1 MFEYFK
7 NMVATQNKEQDNFQK
22 KLQVATC
29 ALFFEIA
36 KADENFTREEHEK
49 IVSIMKSKYELDNN
63 GAGELMSLTEESIKK
78 SVSIYE
84 FATIVDQSFSKD
96 EKLELM
102 KELWQ
107 LIYTDKKL
115 NKYEDNLIKRIGD
128 ILKLEHKEVIDA
140 KLMVKGELGLE

>member
-7 NMVATQNKEQDNFQK
+7 SMITIPTSEKDSFEQ

-36 KADENFTREEHEK
+36 KADENFTDEEHEK
-49 IVSIMKSKYELDNN
+49 IISIMKKRYDMNDDEAD
-63 GAGELMSLTEESIKK
+63 ELMSLTEESIKR

-84 FATIVDQSFSKD
+84 FATLVDQNFSKD
-96 EKLELM
+96 KKLELM
-102 KELWQ
+102 KNLWQ

-115 NKYEDNLIKRIGD
+115 DKYEDNLIKRIGD
-128 ILKLEHKEVIDA
+128 ILKLEHKEVIEA
-140 KLMVKGELGLE
+140 KLIVKSELGL

>member
-7 NMVATQNKEQDNFQK
+7 SMITTPAVEQDSFQK

-84 FATIVDQSFSKD
+84 FATIVDQNFSKD
-96 EKLELM
+96 EKLKLM

-128 ILKLEHKEVIDA
+128 ILKLEHKEVIEA
-140 KLMVKGELGLE
+140 KLMVKGELGL

>member
-7 NMVATQNKEQDNFQK
+7 NMVTTQAKEQDGFQK

-49 IVSIMKSKYELDNN
+49 IVSIMKSKYELDNEE
-63 GAGELMSLTEESIKK
+63 ADELMSLTEESIKK

-84 FATIVDQSFSKD
+84 FATIVDKNFSKD

-102 KELWQ
+102 KQLWQ
-107 LIYTDKKL
+107 LIYTDRKL

-140 KLMVKGELGLE
+140 KLMVKRQLGLE

>member
-7 NMVATQNKEQDNFQK
+7 SIVTIPSDEEDSSQK
-22 KLQVATC
+22 KLQIATC

-36 KADENFTREEHEK
+36 KADEDFTNEEHIK
-49 IVSIMKSKYELDNN
+49 IVSIMKSKYELNN
-63 GAGELMSLTEESIKK
+63 DEADELMSLTEESIKK

-84 FATIVDQSFSKD
+84 FATLVDQNFSKD

-128 ILKLEHKEVIDA
+128 ILKLEHKEVIEA
-140 KLMVKGELGLE
+140 KLIIKGELGL

>member
-7 NMVATQNKEQDNFQK
+7 NMITTPADEKDNFQR

-36 KADENFTREEHEK
+36 KADENFTEADHEK
-49 IVSIMKSKYELDNN
+49 IISIMKEKYQMDDDEAD
-63 GAGELMSLTEESIKK
+63 ELMLLTEESIKK

-84 FATIVDQSFSKD
+84 FATLVDQNFSKN

-102 KELWQ
+102 KNLWQ
-107 LIYTDKKL
+107 LIYSDRKL
-115 NKYEDNLIKRIGD
+115 DKYEDNLIKRIGD
-128 ILKLEHKEVIDA
+128 ILKLEHKEVIEA
-140 KLMVKGELGLE
+140 KLLIKNEMGL

>member
-1 MFEYFK
+1 MFEHFK
-7 NMVATQNKEQDNFQK
+7 NMITTQVNEQDSFQK
-22 KLQVATC
+22 KLEVATC

-36 KADENFTREEHEK
+36 KADENFSNEEHEK
-49 IVSIMKSKYELDNN
+49 IVSIMRTKYELDNDEAN
-63 GAGELMSLTEESIKK
+63 ELMSLTEESVKK

-84 FATIVDQSFSKD
+84 FATLVDQNFSKD

-140 KLMVKGELGLE
+140 KLMVKAELGL

>member
-7 NMVATQNKEQDNFQK
+7 SMITTPAVEQESFQK

-36 KADENFTREEHEK
+36 KADENFTNEEHEK
-49 IVSIMKSKYELDNN
+49 IISIMESKYELDNEE
-63 GAGELMSLTEESIKK
+63 ADELMSLTEESIKK

-84 FATIVDQSFSKD
+84 FATLVDQNFSKD

-140 KLMVKGELGLE
+140 KLMVKGELGL

>member
-128 ILKLEHKEVIDA
+128 ILKLEHKEVIEA
-140 KLMVKGELGLE
+140 KLMVKGELGL

>member
-1 MFEYFK
+1 MFDYFK
-7 NMVATQNKEQDNFQK
+7 NMITTQTDEQDRFQK

-36 KADENFTREEHEK
+36 KADEDFTNEEHEK
-49 IVSIMKSKYELDNN
+49 IISIMKEKYELNDDE
-63 GAGELMSLTEESIKK
+63 ADELMSLTEESIKK

-84 FATIVDQSFSKD
+84 FATLVDQNFSKD

-140 KLMVKGELGLE
+140 KLMVKGELGL

>member
-49 IVSIMKSKYELDNN
+49 IISIMRSKYELDNDEAN
-63 GAGELMSLTEESIKK
+63 ELMSLTEESIKK

-84 FATIVDQSFSKD
+84 FATIVDQNFSKD
-96 EKLELM
+96 EKLKLM

-128 ILKLEHKEVIDA
+128 ILKLEHKEVIEA
-140 KLMVKGELGLE
+140 KLMVKGELGL

>member
-1 MFEYFK
+1 MFDYFK
-7 NMVATQNKEQDNFQK
+7 SMITTPAVEQDSFQK

-36 KADENFTREEHEK
+36 KADENFTNEEHEK
-49 IVSIMKSKYELDNN
+49 IVSIMKMKYELDNDEAN
-63 GAGELMSLTEESIKK
+63 ELMSRTEESIKK

-84 FATIVDQSFSKD
+84 FATVVDQNFSKD
-96 EKLELM
+96 DKLELM

-140 KLMVKGELGLE
+140 KLMVKGELGL

>member
-1 MFEYFK
+1 
-7 NMVATQNKEQDNFQK
+7 
-22 KLQVATC
+22 
-29 ALFFEIA
+29 
-36 KADENFTREEHEK
+36 
-49 IVSIMKSKYELDNN
+49 MKSKYELDNN

-84 FATIVDQSFSKD
+84 FATIVDQNFSKD
-96 EKLELM
+96 EKLKLM

-128 ILKLEHKEVIDA
+128 ILKLEHKEVIEA
-140 KLMVKGELGLE
+140 KLMVKGELGL

>member
-49 IVSIMKSKYELDNN
+49 IVSIMRSKYELDND
-63 GAGELMSLTEESIKK
+63 GADELMSLTEESIKK

-84 FATIVDQSFSKD
+84 FATIVDQNFSKD
-96 EKLELM
+96 EKLKLM

-128 ILKLEHKEVIDA
+128 ILKLEHKEVIEA
-140 KLMVKGELGLE
+140 KLMVKGELGL

>member
-7 NMVATQNKEQDNFQK
+7 SLITTPAVEQDSFQK

-36 KADENFTREEHEK
+36 KADENFTGEEHEK
-49 IVSIMKSKYELDNN
+49 IVSIMKMKYELDNDEAN
-63 GAGELMSLTEESIKK
+63 ELMSRTEESIKK

-84 FATIVDQSFSKD
+84 FATVVDQNFSKD
-96 EKLELM
+96 DKLELM

-140 KLMVKGELGLE
+140 KLMVKGELGL

>member
-1 MFEYFK
+1 MFEHFK
-7 NMVATQNKEQDNFQK
+7 NMITTQVNEQDSFQK
-22 KLQVATC
+22 KLEVATC

-36 KADENFTREEHEK
+36 KADENFSNEEHEK
-49 IVSIMKSKYELDNN
+49 IVSIMRTKYELDNDEAN
-63 GAGELMSLTEESIKK
+63 ELMSLTEESVKK

-84 FATIVDQSFSKD
+84 FATLVDQKFSKD

-140 KLMVKGELGLE
+140 KLMVKAELGL

>member
-7 NMVATQNKEQDNFQK
+7 NMITTQTNEQDSFQK

-36 KADENFTREEHEK
+36 KADEDFTNEEHEK
-49 IVSIMKSKYELDNN
+49 IVSIMKTKYELDNN
-63 GAGELMSLTEESIKK
+63 EAKDLMLHTEESIKK

-84 FATIVDQSFSKD
+84 FATLVDQNFSKD
-96 EKLELM
+96 EKLELI
-102 KELWQ
+102 KNLWE

-115 NKYEDNLIKRIGD
+115 DKYEDNLIKRIGD
-128 ILKLEHKEVIDA
+128 ILKLEHREVIES
-140 KLMVKGELGLE
+140 KLLVKSEMGL

>member
-49 IVSIMKSKYELDNN
+49 IVSIMKSKYELNN
-63 GAGELMSLTEESIKK
+63 DEANELMSLTEASIKK

>member
-7 NMVATQNKEQDNFQK
+7 SMITIPTTEQDSFEK

-36 KADENFTREEHEK
+36 KADENFTNEEHEK
-49 IVSIMKSKYELDNN
+49 IVSIMKERYDLN
-63 GAGELMSLTEESIKK
+63 GEEADELMSQTEESIKR

-84 FATIVDQSFSKD
+84 FATIVDQNFSKD

-128 ILKLEHKEVIDA
+128 ILKLEHKEVIEA
-140 KLMVKGELGLE
+140 KLMVKGELGLD

>member
-84 FATIVDQSFSKD
+84 FATIVDQNFSKD
-96 EKLELM
+96 EKLKLM

-128 ILKLEHKEVIDA
+128 ILKLEHKEVIEA
-140 KLMVKGELGLE
+140 KLMVKGELGL

>member
-7 NMVATQNKEQDNFQK
+7 SMITTPAVEQDSFQK

-36 KADENFTREEHEK
+36 KADENFTSEEHEK
-49 IVSIMKSKYELDNN
+49 IVSIMKMKYELDNDEAN
-63 GAGELMSLTEESIKK
+63 ELMSRTEESIKK

-84 FATIVDQSFSKD
+84 FATVVDQNFSKD
-96 EKLELM
+96 DKLELM

-140 KLMVKGELGLE
+140 KLMVKGELGL